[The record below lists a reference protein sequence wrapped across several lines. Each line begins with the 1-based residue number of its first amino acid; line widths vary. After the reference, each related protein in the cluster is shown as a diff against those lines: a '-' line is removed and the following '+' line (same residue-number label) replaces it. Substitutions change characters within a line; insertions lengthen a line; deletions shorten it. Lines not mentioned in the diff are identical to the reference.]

1 MNDVIRELFID
12 KKQNKVRIALTENNK
27 LVELQEENENDI
39 FAVGDIL
46 LGRVKKI
53 LPGGPNAA
61 FIDVGFSKDAFL
73 QYFDLGENFLTLQSY
88 VHDLISG
95 KNVSIE
101 YYKYHKELPKTAS
114 ISKVLKQGETVLV
127 KIIKEPINNKGPRTT
142 SEISIAGRYLVLVPF
157 QNKISISH
165 RIVDPEEK
173 KRLKDIVE
181 SIRPD
186 RFGIIVRTAAQD
198 RSFSDLQN
206 DIEDLLKKWKT
217 IENNLKLASPPKI
230 IFSELDRSISV
241 VRDIL
246 NDSFSS
252 ITVGDV
258 NLYKEIT
265 NYLKQHAPDK
275 LDIIK
280 LHKGLNPLFESA
292 GLEKQIKQSFGK
304 KVYLKSG
311 VYLIIEHTEAL
322 QVIDVNSGYKGSVN
336 KTQEENALEANMEA
350 AEEVARQIRLRD
362 LGGII
367 IIDFIDMHSSE
378 NRKILYDKLKELM
391 KNDRAKHTILP
402 PTEFGLVQITRQRV
416 RPELSINIEEKCP
429 VCDGTGEIKPS
440 IIIADVI
447 YDNITYLL
455 TTQPLKNLTIF
466 LSPYIYAY
474 IKFGFPSIY
483 LKWKLKFK
491 NKIKIY
497 KNDEYNFIEYHI
509 YDDNGEEILLQ

>member
-1 MNDVIRELFID
+1 MNDVVRELFID

-27 LVELQEENENDI
+27 LVELQEESENDI

-73 QYFDLGENFLTLQSY
+73 QYFDLGENFLTIQNY

-95 KNVSIE
+95 KNVSLE
-101 YYKYHKELPKTAS
+101 YYKYHKLLQQNSS
-114 ISKVLKQGETVLV
+114 ISKVLKKGDPVLV
-127 KIIKEPINNKGPRTT
+127 KVTKEPINNKGPRTT
-142 SEISIAGRYLVLVPF
+142 AEISIAGRYIVLVPF
-157 QNKISISH
+157 QNKVSISH
-165 RIVDPEEK
+165 KISDPDEK
-173 KRLKDIVE
+173 KRLKNIVE
-181 SIRPD
+181 AIKPD
-186 RFGIIVRTAAQD
+186 KFGIIVRTAAQG
-198 RSFSDLQN
+198 RSFTDLQN
-206 DIEDLLKKWKT
+206 DLEDLLKKWKQ

-230 IFSELDRSISV
+230 IYSELDRSISV

-258 NLYKEIT
+258 NLYKDIT
-265 NYLKQHAPDK
+265 NYLQRHAPDK
-275 LDIIK
+275 LDIIR
-280 LHKGLNPLFESA
+280 LHKGLHPLFESA

-336 KTQEENALEANMEA
+336 KSQEENALEANLEA
-350 AEEVARQIRLRD
+350 AEEIARQIRLRD

-367 IIDFIDMHSSE
+367 IIDFIDMHTSE
-378 NRKILYDKLKELM
+378 NRKMLFEKLKEFM

-429 VCDGTGEIKPS
+429 VCDGTGEIKPTVL
-440 IIIADVI
+440 IADVI

-455 TTQPLKNLTIF
+455 TTQPLRKLTIF

-474 IKFGFPSIY
+474 IKYGFPSIY
-483 LKWKLKFK
+483 IKWKLKFK
-491 NKIKIY
+491 NKVKIY
-497 KNDEYNFIEYHI
+497 KNEEYNFIEYHI
-509 YDDNGEEILLQ
+509 YDDNGEEIVLQ